1 MFLRVHSW
9 FHFDLSH
16 YRSRGALALAPGSA
30 IIPAKMPRYDAFTE
44 QPQPP
49 SLTKG
54 WFISAL
60 TGSLVVHAGLAIFF
74 QFKTLE
80 NFGPTDLPPVKPE
93 STLHR
98 VRIIEEKPKK
108 QEEVKTVLQEK
119 KAPDAKKDLTLPKE
133 LPAPDEI
140 SVSPKHKQMDTSE
153 LFSGEKPVVEM
164 AKLSTTPKI
173 NQDDLLPKLDDSF
186 FNSGRTGP
194 KISARYRSEP
204 GPDGDGTARAIQVA
218 GQNVEGILNGLT
230 SGTGTSRRLSLPGN
244 LTFGY
249 DNADVSN
256 DGRIEL
262 DKIAEA
268 LKKFLGADLTRATFM
283 IEGHSDPTGSAEYNQ
298 KLSERRAESVRAW
311 FVANMNVN
319 PDNVKTIGY
328 GSTRPAEG
336 VPLAGTNEELQGHR
350 RTEIV
355 IRRAKK

>member
-1 MFLRVHSW
+1 
-9 FHFDLSH
+9 
-16 YRSRGALALAPGSA
+16 
-30 IIPAKMPRYDAFTE
+30 MPRYDAFTE

-60 TGSLVVHAGLAIFF
+60 TGSLVVHAGLAVFF

-80 NFGPTDLPPVKPE
+80 NFGPPDLPPAKAE

-119 KAPDAKKDLTLPKE
+119 KTPEAKKDLTLPKE

-140 SVSPKHKQMDTSE
+140 SVSPKHKQIDTSE

-194 KISARYRSEP
+194 KVGARYQSDP

-283 IEGHSDPTGSAEYNQ
+283 IEGHSDPTGGAEYNQ

-336 VPLAGTNEELQGHR
+336 VPLVGTNEELQGHR

-355 IRRAKK
+355 IRRPKK

>member
-1 MFLRVHSW
+1 
-9 FHFDLSH
+9 
-16 YRSRGALALAPGSA
+16 
-30 IIPAKMPRYDAFTE
+30 MPRYDAFTE
-44 QPQPP
+44 QQQPP
-49 SLTKG
+49 SITKG
-54 WFISAL
+54 WFITAL
-60 TGSLVVHAGLAIFF
+60 TGSLVVHAGLAVFF

-80 NFGPTDLPPVKPE
+80 NFGPVDLPPAKPE

-98 VRIIEEKPKK
+98 VKIIDEKRNKK
-108 QEEVKTVLQEK
+108 EEVKSVLQEK
-119 KAPDAKKDLTLPKE
+119 KTPDKRKDLTLPKE

-140 SVSPKHKQMDTSE
+140 SVSPKHKEIDTSQ
-153 LFSGEKPVVEM
+153 LFAGEKPAIEM
-164 AKLSTTPKI
+164 AKLSTTPKT
-173 NQDDLLPKLDDSF
+173 NQDDLLPKLDESF
-186 FNSGRTGP
+186 FAAGRTGP
-194 KISARYRSEP
+194 KVGARYQSDP

-218 GQNVEGILNGLT
+218 GQNVEGILSGLT

-256 DGRIEL
+256 EGRIEL

-268 LKKFLGADLTRATFM
+268 LKKFLGADLPRSTFL

-298 KLSERRAESVRAW
+298 ALSERRAESVRAW
-311 FVANMNVN
+311 FVANMNVS

-336 VPLAGTNEELQGHR
+336 VPLTGTVDELQGHR

>member
-1 MFLRVHSW
+1 MGCGRFTIC
-9 FHFDLSH
+9 
-16 YRSRGALALAPGSA
+16 AQ
-30 IIPAKMPRYDAFTE
+30 MPRYDALTQ

-49 SLTKG
+49 SVTRG

-80 NFGPTDLPPVKPE
+80 NFGPPDLPPVKHE
-93 STLHR
+93 AALHR
-98 VRIIEEKPKK
+98 VRVIEEKPK
-108 QEEVKTVLQEK
+108 QEEVKAVLQEK
-119 KAPDAKKDLTLPKE
+119 KTPDTKKELTLPKE

-140 SVSPKHKQMDTSE
+140 SVAPKHKEMDTSQ
-153 LFSGEKPVVEM
+153 LFSGEKPAVEM

-194 KISARYRSEP
+194 KVGARYQSDP

-218 GQNVEGILNGLT
+218 GQNVDGILNSLT
-230 SGTGTSRRLSLPGN
+230 SGTGQSRRLSLPGN

-256 DGRIEL
+256 EGRIEL

-268 LKKFLGADLTRATFM
+268 LKKFLGADLARSSFL

-298 KLSERRAESVRAW
+298 KLSERRAEAVRAW

-319 PDNVKTIGY
+319 PENVKTIGY

-336 VPLAGTNEELQGHR
+336 VPLTGSIEQLQGHR

-355 IRRAKK
+355 IRRPKK

>member
-1 MFLRVHSW
+1 
-9 FHFDLSH
+9 
-16 YRSRGALALAPGSA
+16 
-30 IIPAKMPRYDAFTE
+30 MPRYDAFTE
-44 QPQPP
+44 QAQPP

-80 NFGPTDLPPVKPE
+80 NFGPVELPPVKAE

-98 VRIIEEKPKK
+98 VRVIDEKPKK
-108 QEEVKTVLQEK
+108 EEVKAVLQEK
-119 KAPDAKKDLTLPKE
+119 KTVDKRKDLTLPKE

-140 SVSPKHKQMDTSE
+140 SVSPQHKQMDTTQ
-153 LFSGEKPVVEM
+153 LFANEKPAMEM

-186 FNSGRTGP
+186 FNAGRTGP
-194 KISARYRSEP
+194 KVGARFQSDA

-218 GQNVEGILNGLT
+218 GKDVDGILNGLA
-230 SGTGTSRRLSLPGN
+230 SGTGQSRRLSLPGN

-256 DGRIEL
+256 EGRIDL

-268 LKKFLGADLTRATFM
+268 LRKFLGADLQKATFL

-319 PDNVKTIGY
+319 PNNVKTVGY
-328 GSTRPAEG
+328 GAARPAEG
-336 VPLAGTNEELQGHR
+336 VPLTGTIEQMQGHR

-355 IRRAKK
+355 IRRSKK